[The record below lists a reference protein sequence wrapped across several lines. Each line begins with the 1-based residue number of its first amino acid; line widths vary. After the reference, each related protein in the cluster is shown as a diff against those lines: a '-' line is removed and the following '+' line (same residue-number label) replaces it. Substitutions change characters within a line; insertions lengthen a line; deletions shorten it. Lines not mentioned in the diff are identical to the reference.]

1 MSRHVHIDALGRI
14 PSGTTIITLAICG
27 PRGGMRAVEDISI
40 DEAEKMMAQLQAVV
54 AAARAE
60 TAINPVDRFTQDV
73 IDQLGD
79 PGLALDPSFRSW
91 CAGNHG
97 LLSPRQAAERWCCWH
112 VA

>member
-40 DEAEKMMAQLQAVV
+40 DEAEKMMAQLQAAV
-54 AAARAE
+54 ADARAGA
-60 TAINPVDRFTQDV
+60 AIDPVDRFRQDV
-73 IDQLGD
+73 IDRLGD
-79 PGLALDPSFRSW
+79 PALALDPSFRSW
-91 CAGNHG
+91 CVGNHG
-97 LLSPRQAAERWCCWH
+97 LLSPRQAAERWCCWR

>member
-1 MSRHVHIDALGRI
+1 MFHHVPITALSRTPTGMTV
-14 PSGTTIITLAICG
+14 ITLAICG
-27 PRGGMRAVEDISI
+27 PRGGMRAIEDISI
-40 DEAEKMMAQLQAVV
+40 DEAEKMVTQLQAAV
-54 AAARAE
+54 AHVRAGAAIA
-60 TAINPVDRFTQDV
+60 PVDRFMQDV
-73 IDQLGD
+73 IDRLAD

>member
-40 DEAEKMMAQLQAVV
+40 DEAEKMIAQLQAVV

-60 TAINPVDRFTQDV
+60 TAIDPVDCFMQDV
-73 IDQLGD
+73 IDRLGD
-79 PGLALDPSFRSW
+79 PALALDPSFRSW

-97 LLSPRQAAERWCCWH
+97 LLGPRQAAERWCCWR